1 MKIYKVWLLNLYWYI
16 NLFQNVTLF
25 SLYKINE
32 YDKLLFKLQEFY
44 QMHSLD
50 NNPNKLNTAREYK
63 KNNSNLL
70 QILPIN
76 CDLKDRVTIA

>member
-1 MKIYKVWLLNLYWYI
+1 
-16 NLFQNVTLF
+16 
-25 SLYKINE
+25 
-32 YDKLLFKLQEFY
+32 
-44 QMHSLD
+44 MHSLD